1 MLSCNQTKKI
11 SVLDKVNPKD
21 TSCIR
26 ELDKAQIDIE
36 KGILVFCDYNTEDI
50 GGGLRCSNEMDSL
63 LRKYNIISR
72 VETSPDVGVSP
83 SLNYHCYCDLMDEQI
98 IEKYGSKFIDSL
110 IYLADSLYVL
120 KHLDVVYENRGWST
134 NWDKPAVYPGDK
146 YYDDMNHS
154 GLQDAFDKAVKY
166 PKNYR
171 YKKDPNSINMIS
183 ISLFIDEKGK
193 AKILNYNF
201 DFYESKANEKDYN
214 QECRKDFIGL
224 AKHLIEETT
233 WKPAKIKNI
242 SVKSKNYILIYLK

>member
-26 ELDKAQIDIE
+26 ELDKAQKDIE
-36 KGILVFCDYNTEDI
+36 KGILVFCDYNTENI

-63 LRKYNIISR
+63 LQKYNIISR

-110 IYLADSLYVL
+110 IYFADSLYVL
-120 KHLDVVYENRGWST
+120 KHLDVVYENHGWST

-146 YYDDMNHS
+146 YYSDMNHS
-154 GLQDAFDKAVKY
+154 GLQDAFDKVVEY
-166 PKNYR
+166 PSKYR
-171 YKKDPNSINMIS
+171 YKKGEYSWAYINA
-183 ISLFIDEKGK
+183 FVYIDEKGK
-193 AKILNYNF
+193 AQIKNIRCDFF
-201 DFYESKANEKDYN
+201 DYATKERDYN
-214 QECRKDFIGL
+214 K
-224 AKHLIEETT
+224 KHNAYFESLIIPLIENIT
-233 WKPAKIKNI
+233 WRPAKIKNI
-242 SVKSKNYILIYLK
+242 SVKSTNNILIYLK